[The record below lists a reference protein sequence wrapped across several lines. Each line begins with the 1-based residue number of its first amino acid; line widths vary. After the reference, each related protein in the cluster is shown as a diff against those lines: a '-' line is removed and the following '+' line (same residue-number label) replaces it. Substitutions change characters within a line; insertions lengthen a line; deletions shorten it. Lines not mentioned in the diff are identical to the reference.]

1 MDTFIHICFATM
13 MGLSVI
19 LMLALTV
26 SSVMFA
32 VDEYRYWRKRKEKE

>member
-1 MDTFIHICFATM
+1 MGTYIHICLSIM

-26 SSVMFA
+26 SSVMLA
-32 VDEYRYWRKRKEKE
+32 IDEYRFWRKRKEKQ